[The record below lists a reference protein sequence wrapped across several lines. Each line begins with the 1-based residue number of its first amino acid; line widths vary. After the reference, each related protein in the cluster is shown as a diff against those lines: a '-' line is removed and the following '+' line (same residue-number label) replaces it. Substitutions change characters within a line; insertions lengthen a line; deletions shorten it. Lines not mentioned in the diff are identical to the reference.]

1 MSISSDSAEQTIRLT
16 LEGMEVVAKISG
28 VAVKNIAV
36 ALYTIS
42 QNKKQTK
49 GKTRL
54 NNMLKSDNELKIF
67 SVKKEDLKTF
77 CHEAKGYGILYCA
90 LVNRRN
96 KDIDGM
102 VDIMVRAKDAP
113 QVNRIVERYNLCT
126 YDKASIQTE
135 IQKEKSMTTKGKDL
149 SNNTPDVGEERIE
162 VNETMVDDIFAK
174 PKENE
179 NQNPEVA
186 KTEKNPPSE
195 PSLKSKNSSEGVTN
209 SVPKESVKK
218 KLKEAEA
225 EIKVETELKKAQKSK
240 ETITVEMPQKQIIE
254 TPKLEII
261 NKERGK

>member
-1 MSISSDSAEQTIRLT
+1 M
-16 LEGMEVVAKISG
+16 
-28 VAVKNIAV
+28 
-36 ALYTIS
+36 
-42 QNKKQTK
+42 
-49 GKTRL
+49 
-54 NNMLKSDNELKIF
+54 
-67 SVKKEDLKTF
+67 
-77 CHEAKGYGILYCA
+77 YCA
-90 LVNRRN
+90 LVNRKN
-96 KDIDGM
+96 KNIDGM

-135 IQKEKSMTTKGKDL
+135 IEKEQNMATKGKDL
-149 SNNTPDVGEERIE
+149 SDNAPDVGEERTE
-162 VNETMVDDIFAK
+162 VNETMIDDIFAK

-186 KTEKNPPSE
+186 KTEKSPPLE

-209 SVPKESVKK
+209 SAPKESVKK

-240 ETITVEMPQKQIIE
+240 ETITVEMPQKQTIQ
-254 TPKLEII
+254 TPKLEIA